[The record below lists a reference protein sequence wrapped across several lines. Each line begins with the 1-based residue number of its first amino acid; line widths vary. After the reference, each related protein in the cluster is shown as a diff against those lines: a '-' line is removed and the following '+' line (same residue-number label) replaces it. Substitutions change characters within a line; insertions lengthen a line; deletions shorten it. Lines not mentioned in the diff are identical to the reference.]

1 MQINP
6 PFYCSKRACAE
17 SQTLAVAVFISIQF
31 IKHHAR
37 GFESV
42 NFEKKKDLAEFRELL
57 ASR

>member
-17 SQTLAVAVFISIQF
+17 SQTLTVAVFISIQF
-31 IKHHAR
+31 IKHAW

-42 NFEKKKDLAEFRELL
+42 NLKKKDLAEFRELL